1 MADEQATRKQDIHR
15 YFAVNLFNHAWSLI
29 DLAER
34 TPEQEAEMIH
44 AAHASRYHWGQVGTA
59 LEWQRGEWQIS
70 RVYAI
75 LKRPEAAGYHAGICL
90 ATCLKEGIGDF
101 DLAFAYEALARAG
114 MLKGDR
120 DATEQYLE
128 TANQAGKAIRKKED
142 REYFF
147 SELKTIS
154 ASV

>member
-1 MADEQATRKQDIHR
+1 
-15 YFAVNLFNHAWSLI
+15 
-29 DLAER
+29 
-34 TPEQEAEMIH
+34 
-44 AAHASRYHWGQVGTA
+44 
-59 LEWQRGEWQIS
+59 
-70 RVYAI
+70 
-75 LKRPEAAGYHAGICL
+75 
-90 ATCLKEGIGDF
+90 
-101 DLAFAYEALARAG
+101 

-128 TANQAGKAIRKKED
+128 KANQAGKAIREKED